1 MIGIDIHSPRHLLN
15 TLNILEPR
23 FFIAR
28 NRTGLFT
35 GIVVKT
41 CENEI
46 VVFSND
52 YINGMDAELDFDFSD
67 YPKLEYLTN
76 KYKNIFVLTNDILS
90 YYRIFRIVM
99 FHKLFLMPKDYKEKY
114 NIFIKEN
121 KKIIDK
127 ACKKYDKGYEEMS
140 DSFVYFYNLCN
151 GSRNFFEWSSM
162 LFCNDNFI
170 YSNFEYIMN
179 WNDKYGYLANK
190 LQLNTITAYNKI
202 HLIYQLIDEMIEIRK
217 EKIVNDTIN
226 KFNTTQKKI
235 IKSKQLS
242 LHNVKTLINFSKLS
256 EKKQRNFIRKVSTMN
271 SFDDI
276 MDNMVFVTEVRF
288 EWKKESLFKYINDN
302 SSINANIVFDND
314 NIVLIRVNDYETAR
328 LLGKTTNWCISKN
341 KRYWNDYVEFDMYAK
356 QYIIFDFSLDE
367 DNDFST
373 IGFTLTDNGNIIH
386 AHSYTNKN
394 LLIDGDE
401 YYEYSTKH
409 IDFYS
414 NHKNVYDIYYILN
427 KNHIDL
433 KALYDGNKN
442 KWERKEFY
450 KKLYDCVD
458 PNNCDILVDTNDKV
472 IMIVNDNG
480 IKYFFEKKIDF
491 FVSEKSIFLVADFTK
506 DKYDDNRIIFGTF
519 NDKSDMH
526 TSSIHPLFNLNMKAL
541 NEIFDEILEE
551 NGLPYD
557 IIKRVDT
564 PLNRFKS
571 YLEEMYIPGIKRL
584 INNENIK
591 HNIKKI
597 NFFDPLIFTIK
608 ELESETLLDFIYD
621 NGYILD
627 EILSEN
633 DKTNL
638 LKDITYCLSYMV
650 DSIKRNKIDF
660 IYNSNYIKD
669 VYENKCNNSF
679 ICSFVR
685 LAGIL
690 KKIFNKEKPTR
701 DFLTLA
707 IRRCKE
713 VDNDNFSTCIMN
725 LLMPH
730 IKMTSNNT
738 NAKLFISTAYKL
750 NLENVI
756 EKLENKSIHSKE
768 IRNLINETKQ
778 ENKQFNKIKNSII
791 KDLET
796 IEDEFYLPF

>member
-256 EKKQRNFIRKVSTMN
+256 EKKQRNFIRKVSTIN

-276 MDNMVFVTEVRF
+276 MDNMVFVSKVRF

-302 SSINANIVFDND
+302 SSINADIVFDND
-314 NIVLIRVNDYETAR
+314 NIVLVRVNDYETAR
-328 LLGKTTNWCISKN
+328 LLGKSTNWCISKD

-373 IGFTLTDNGNIIH
+373 IGFTLTDNGDIIH
-386 AHSYTNKN
+386 AHSYTNNN
-394 LLIDGDE
+394 LLMEEDE
-401 YYEYSTKH
+401 YYEYSTKYL
-409 IDFYS
+409 DFYS
-414 NHKNVYDIYYILN
+414 NNKILYNIYYILN

-433 KALYDGNKN
+433 NALYGDNKN
-442 KWERKEFY
+442 KWDRKEFY

-472 IMIVNDNG
+472 IVIVNDIG
-480 IKYFFEKKIDF
+480 IKYFFENKVNF
-491 FVSEKSIFLVADFTK
+491 CFSEESIFLVADFTK
-506 DKYDDNRIIFGTF
+506 DKYDNNRIIFGIF
-519 NDKSDMH
+519 NINSDTH
-526 TSSIHPLFNLNMKAL
+526 KSSIYPLFNLKMKSL

-584 INNENIK
+584 INNEDIK
-591 HNIKKI
+591 HNIKRV
-597 NFFDPLIFTIK
+597 NFIDPLKFTVS
-608 ELESETLLDFIYD
+608 ELESETLLDVIYD

-627 EILSEN
+627 EVLLEN
-633 DKTNL
+633 DKTKFL
-638 LKDITYCLSYMV
+638 TSITTHLYELV
-650 DSIKRNKIDF
+650 DSIKRRKIDF
-660 IYNSNYIKD
+660 NYDSKTIQD
-669 VYENKCNNSF
+669 VYEGRCENSF
-679 ICSFVR
+679 ICTFVR
-685 LAGIL
+685 LADIL
-690 KKIFNKEKPTR
+690 KKILNKEKPTR
-701 DFLTLA
+701 AFLTLA
-707 IRRCKE
+707 IKRCKE
-713 VDNDNFSTCIMN
+713 AGNDNCSTFIMN

-730 IKMTSNNT
+730 IKMNSNNT
-738 NAKLFISTAYKL
+738 NAKLFISVAYKL

-756 EKLENKSIHSKE
+756 EKLENKSIRSKE

-778 ENKQFNKIKNSII
+778 GDKQFIKIKNSII